1 MPETGLRIRS
11 GRAGILLLNIYGR
24 SGLSHHWRI
33 RVNGLHEAIPAIAE
47 TGTES
52 QAQEWDQ
59 APSAMVVVTCPM
71 VMVMTSSMGAVAI
84 MVVSFIVVFPFILV
98 LPPIIE
104 PSIIAPII
112 EPSIIES
119 SVIAP
124 AIKCPCGAHRNQR
137 QQACEA

>member
-52 QAQEWDQ
+52 QAQERDQ
-59 APSAMVVVTCPM
+59 APSAMVVV
-71 VMVMTSSMGAVAI
+71 TSSMGAVAI